1 MEQIIDQQES
11 FSHLPML
18 LQPVEQQTI
27 SHNRAFIEANT
38 VELPF
43 REVQKEHIIP
53 VFVRDNE
60 PLISHAE
67 FVDATTEIARDIY
80 HGEHILKPSL
90 RLSHPIKGRIPEA
103 KDKPAQM
110 LLDHEKTIYYERM
123 MFVIEI
129 PSIQEDVD
137 GNTLSL
143 TIGGVKAYNLDNLYS
158 RAKSD
163 QHFKVFI
170 GFKNRVCT
178 NLCVSTDGFLGELRV
193 KTLEQLKT
201 SIKMLLLGYNHENQ
215 LEVMR
220 QFVQHTISEHQFAT
234 LIGRC
239 RMYQHMPAEYKKD
252 IPALLFG
259 DQQIN
264 TVVKDFYRDNSFS
277 RDSNG
282 NINLWKLYNLF
293 TGANKSS
300 YIDNFLERGINAYD
314 LVTDLN
320 YAVKQRSSSWYL
332 N

>member
-1 MEQIIDQQES
+1 
-11 FSHLPML
+11 
-18 LQPVEQQTI
+18 
-27 SHNRAFIEANT
+27 
-38 VELPF
+38 
-43 REVQKEHIIP
+43 
-53 VFVRDNE
+53 
-60 PLISHAE
+60 
-67 FVDATTEIARDIY
+67 
-80 HGEHILKPSL
+80 
-90 RLSHPIKGRIPEA
+90 
-103 KDKPAQM
+103 M

-201 SIKMLLLGYNHENQ
+201 SIKMLLLGYNQENQ

-239 RMYQHMPAEYKKD
+239 RMYQHMPAEY
-252 IPALLFG
+252 I
-259 DQQIN
+259 
-264 TVVKDFYRDNSFS
+264 
-277 RDSNG
+277 
-282 NINLWKLYNLF
+282 
-293 TGANKSS
+293 
-300 YIDNFLERGINAYD
+300 
-314 LVTDLN
+314 
-320 YAVKQRSSSWYL
+320 
-332 N
+332 

>member
-1 MEQIIDQQES
+1 MEHTINE
-11 FSHLPML
+11 FSSLENLPMV
-18 LQPVEQQTI
+18 LQPAKKEQSNTK
-27 SHNRAFIEANT
+27 AFIEANT
-38 VELPF
+38 IQVPF
-43 REVQKEHIIP
+43 HEVRNDHIIP

-67 FVDATTEIARDIY
+67 FVDATAEIATNIF
-80 HGEHILKPSL
+80 HGEHILKPSV
-90 RLSHPIKGRIPEA
+90 RLSHPIKGRIPDA
-103 KDKPAQM
+103 KDKPAHL
-110 LLDHEKTIYYERM
+110 LLDREKTIYYERM

-129 PSIQEDVD
+129 PSIQNEID
-137 GNTLSL
+137 GNHLSL

-163 QHFKVFI
+163 QHFKVFV

-178 NLCVSTDGFLGELRV
+178 NLCVWTDGFLGELKV
-193 KTLEQLKT
+193 KSLDQLKA
-201 SIKMLLLGYNHENQ
+201 SIQMLIAGYNQEQHLYQMKQ
-215 LEVMR
+215 LADNYITE
-220 QFVQHTISEHQFAT
+220 QQFAH

-239 RMYQHMPAEYKKD
+239 RMYHHMPAEYRKD

-264 TVVKDFYRDNSFS
+264 TVVRDFYKDSSFS
-277 RDSNG
+277 RDAFG
-282 NINLWKLYNLF
+282 NINLWKLYNLL

-300 YIDNFLERGINAYD
+300 YIDSFLERSVNAFD

-320 YAVKQRSSSWYL
+320 HCVEHKRQSWYL